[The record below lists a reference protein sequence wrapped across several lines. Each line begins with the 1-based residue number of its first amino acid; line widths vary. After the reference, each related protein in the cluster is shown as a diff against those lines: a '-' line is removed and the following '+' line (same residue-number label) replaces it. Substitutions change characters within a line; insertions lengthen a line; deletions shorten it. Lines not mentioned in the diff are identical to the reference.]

1 MAWAPRRSVHPIPTL
16 SPLWAARTMRSFTAD
31 ARSSMSPGRPRMQR
45 VLLRRFPVARRAIS
59 ALHSPRFSSASR
71 ATFTPLTPCCSARLR
86 SSSQRSKMVRVFARG
101 KFITNCSMPRS
112 PETEASSADR
122 PTVLVIS
129 DQRDWHARQ
138 MEAAFAAVGAR
149 VERVDLADCGFDTR
163 SASGLSLPVLGS
175 RLPDAVHVRTLSAGS
190 FEAITKRLGVL
201 HALTK
206 LGVVVWNDAR
216 AIERCVDKSTTS
228 FLLVRAGVPTPP
240 TWTMESAEAA
250 RALVEREAPS
260 GPLVL
265 KPLFGAQ
272 GKGLR
277 LIRRPED
284 LPGSEEIAGVYYLQ
298 RFQSNGAQDFTDY
311 RLFVLRGR
319 VIAAMMRRAATWI
332 TNVKQGGQPVAVAPD
347 AKMERLAIAA
357 AEAVGAA
364 IAGVDVLV
372 GADSAPTV
380 LEVNSMPAWSGLQK
394 VSKRNI
400 AEAIALAL
408 VETLVRRGSSQGP
421 AQ

>member
-1 MAWAPRRSVHPIPTL
+1 MPI
-16 SPLWAARTMRSFTAD
+16 
-31 ARSSMSPGRPRMQR
+31 
-45 VLLRRFPVARRAIS
+45 
-59 ALHSPRFSSASR
+59 
-71 ATFTPLTPCCSARLR
+71 
-86 SSSQRSKMVRVFARG
+86 
-101 KFITNCSMPRS
+101 
-112 PETEASSADR
+112 
-122 PTVLVIS
+122 
-129 DQRDWHARQ
+129 
-138 MEAAFAAVGAR
+138 
-149 VERVDLADCGFDTR
+149 
-163 SASGLSLPVLGS
+163 LGS

-201 HALTK
+201 HAMTE

-216 AIERCVDKSTTS
+216 AIERCVDKSMTS
-228 FLLVRAGVPTPP
+228 FLLARAGVPTPP

-250 RALVEREAPS
+250 RALVEREAPQ

-298 RFQSNGAQDFTDY
+298 RFQANGAKDFTDY

-319 VIAAMMRRAATWI
+319 VIASMMRRASTWI
-332 TNVKQGGQPVAVAPD
+332 TNVKQGGQPLAVAPD
-347 AKMERLAIAA
+347 PKMERLAIAA

-372 GADSAPTV
+372 GADGAPTV
-380 LEVNSMPAWSGLQK
+380 LEVNSMPAWSGVQK

-400 AEAIALAL
+400 AEAIASAL
-408 VETLVRRGSSQGP
+408 METLARRPSSQRSRFMKDLEDRVAAAYIEACLAELDAPKPGNVHRFAPGHRMEVEDFVRSAEASAGSDRSKGARVGSARSRRRRGDALGGRSEHQSRHHSFVRAARGGCGGRATTLCARRSAAVLDGLDRTDAVDVFSAIAAANP
-421 AQ
+421 GASGARPGMT

>member
-1 MAWAPRRSVHPIPTL
+1 MAAGL
-16 SPLWAARTMRSFTAD
+16 AD
-31 ARSSMSPGRPRMQR
+31 S
-45 VLLRRFPVARRAIS
+45 
-59 ALHSPRFSSASR
+59 
-71 ATFTPLTPCCSARLR
+71 LTI
-86 SSSQRSKMVRVFARG
+86 V
-101 KFITNCSMPRS
+101 
-112 PETEASSADR
+112 
-122 PTVLVIS
+122 VIS

-138 MEAAFAAVGAR
+138 MEAEFKAAGAR
-149 VERVDLADCGFDTR
+149 VERIDLAACGFDTQ
-163 SASGLSLPVLGS
+163 SESGLALPILGS

-201 HALTK
+201 HALAK

-216 AIERCVDKSTTS
+216 AIERCVDKSMTS
-228 FLLVRAGVPTPP
+228 FLLARAGVPTPP
-240 TWTMESAEAA
+240 TWTMEALPAA
-250 RALVEREAPS
+250 RALVEREAPH

-284 LPGSEEIAGVYYLQ
+284 LPGPEDVAGVYYLQ
-298 RFQSNGAQDFTDY
+298 RFQSNGTQDFTDY

-319 VIAAMMRRAATWI
+319 VVAAMMRRASTWI

-347 AKMERLAIAA
+347 PKMERLAVAA

-372 GADSAPTV
+372 GADGAPTV

-400 AEAIALAL
+400 AKAIASALMDELA
-408 VETLVRRGSSQGP
+408 RRP
-421 AQ
+421 AQRRAL